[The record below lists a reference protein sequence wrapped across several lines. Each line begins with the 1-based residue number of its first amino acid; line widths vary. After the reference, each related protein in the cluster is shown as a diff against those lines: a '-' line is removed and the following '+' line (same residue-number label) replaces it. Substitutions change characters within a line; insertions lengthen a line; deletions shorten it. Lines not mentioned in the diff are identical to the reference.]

1 MKSNDAELASQG
13 RRLAGAVLDGF
24 LFVLTLGI
32 GWVIWYLIVARGGQ
46 SPAKQLLR
54 TRVIR
59 GDGQSADL
67 GWMLIR
73 DLGCACHRFWRSQ
86 WGIGGCAGRA
96 SGRCH
101 FRAYLRRC
109 SVVVRMGQR
118 PPVRMGQDRAHA
130 SCKRSQSI
138 AALCNRPAVKADHS
152 ESGVPSRT
160 SPVRSPNSLV
170 KGRSGD
176 VHSPST
182 ATQKSGT
189 SSGGIKP
196 AK

>member
-1 MKSNDAELASQG
+1 
-13 RRLAGAVLDGF
+13 
-24 LFVLTLGI
+24 
-32 GWVIWYLIVARGGQ
+32 
-46 SPAKQLLR
+46 
-54 TRVIR
+54 
-59 GDGQSADL
+59 
-67 GWMLIR
+67 MLIR
-73 DLGCACHRFWRSQ
+73 DL
-86 WGIGGCAGRA
+86 
-96 SGRCH
+96 
-101 FRAYLRRC
+101 
-109 SVVVRMGQR
+109 VVRAIAFGVNGVLVAVLGEQVGGVGLTFVVAALWCVWDS